1 MAVASNQSSADTP
14 PPVAERSWTW
24 KRLVAGGLAFSLGAL
39 ILGAL
44 WVPRSLYTELVV
56 SRITSAASSA
66 GLNVVVQ
73 QPQIGFISF
82 TCRQADIF
90 VPRIL
95 STIPLQNLSAQVDLA
110 SLAVGTVVLH
120 ARATIWSGSVELSAS
135 YSLWSQTLTLNAQIK
150 EVQLH
155 SVTPLQALGIEQGTL
170 TASIREA
177 ILVRQIN
184 SRSLLVRDAKDW
196 SLALTKAE
204 KAQDTFFQLP
214 RALGG
219 SFIAIPA
226 FEDLDVTAN
235 GDISSGLLR
244 AKELFSS
251 SSLGSITASGEIAT
265 TVSPATI
272 ILSGTVSLSDYISG
286 KYGPFLPMISG
297 NALTSEDR
305 ELSFSIRGPL
315 TRTEFKLSRK
325 Q

>member
-1 MAVASNQSSADTP
+1 MSVVSNQSSVDTP
-14 PPVAERSWTW
+14 PTAEHSWTW
-24 KRLVAGGLAFSLGAL
+24 KQILAGGVALSLGAV

-73 QPQIGFISF
+73 EPQIGFISF
-82 TCRQADIF
+82 SCQQVDVW

-95 STIPLQNLSAQVDLA
+95 STIPLQNLSVQVDLP
-110 SLAVGTVVLH
+110 SLAVGALVVH
-120 ARATIWSGSVELSAS
+120 ARATIWSGAAELSAS

-155 SVTPLQALGIEQGTL
+155 SVAPLQALGIGQGTL

-177 ILVRQIN
+177 SLVRQTD
-184 SRSLLVRDAKDW
+184 SRGIFVWDAKDW

-219 SFIAIPA
+219 GFIAIPA
-226 FEDLDVTAN
+226 FEDLDATAG
-235 GDISSGLLR
+235 GDVSSGLLR
-244 AKELFSS
+244 AKELSSS
-251 SSLGSITASGEIAT
+251 SSLGSVTASGEIAT
-265 TVSPATI
+265 TASPATI
-272 ILSGTVSLSDYISG
+272 VLSGAVSLSDYISG

-305 ELSFSIRGPL
+305 DLSFSIRGPL